1 MKDNEIWES
10 KKVYDYLMVCAH
22 KKGIFTAKELAELA
36 EVDPCTISRLKN
48 DQLKN
53 PSFFVVVRLFDTAGA
68 SLDYF
73 LKDREA
79 KEKLSRKELERDIA
93 NKDNVI
99 SANDKVIANYLK
111 LLRQRKNFIIALMII
126 ILLLILGGAGLF
138 IYDRLNPYVG
148 WLRDTAATF
157 LTTLDIL

>member
-10 KKVYDYLMVCAH
+10 KKVYDYLMACAH
-22 KKGIFTAKELAELA
+22 KKGIFTAKELADLA

-48 DQLKN
+48 DQLKS

-73 LKDREA
+73 LGIKNLP
-79 KEKLSRKELERDIA
+79 KEIA
-93 NKDNVI
+93 NRDNVI

>member
-10 KKVYDYLMVCAH
+10 KKVYDYLMACAR
-22 KKGIFTAKELAELA
+22 KKGIFTAKELADLA

-48 DQLKN
+48 DQLKS
-53 PSFFVVVRLFDTAGA
+53 PSFFVVIRLFDTAGA

-73 LKDREA
+73 LGINDPQKITERE
-79 KEKLSRKELERDIA
+79 IA

-138 IYDRLNPYVG
+138 IYGILNPYVG
-148 WLRDTAATF
+148 WFRDAAASF